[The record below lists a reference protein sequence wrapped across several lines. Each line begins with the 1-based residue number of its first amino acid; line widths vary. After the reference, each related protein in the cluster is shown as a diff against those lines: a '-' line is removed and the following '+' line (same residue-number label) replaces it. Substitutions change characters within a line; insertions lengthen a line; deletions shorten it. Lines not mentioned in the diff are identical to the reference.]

1 VITAES
7 DGDSALD
14 ESNISSAQ
22 QILNQGAGIPTYI
35 AIPDRCKKNVDVKI
49 YGKTVT
55 VPAIRFLKICIM
67 ARHQSPST

>member
-14 ESNISSAQ
+14 ESNVSSAQ

-35 AIPDRCKKNVDVKI
+35 AIPDRCKK
-49 YGKTVT
+49 TLM
-55 VPAIRFLKICIM
+55 LKFM
-67 ARHQSPST
+67 EKR